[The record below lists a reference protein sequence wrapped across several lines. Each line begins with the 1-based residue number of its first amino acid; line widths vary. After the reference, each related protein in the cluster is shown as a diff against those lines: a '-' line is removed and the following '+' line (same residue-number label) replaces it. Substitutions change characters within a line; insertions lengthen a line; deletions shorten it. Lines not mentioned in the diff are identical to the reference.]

1 MQYNRFGKAFIS
13 KRWKKMS
20 SRPKIL
26 ITAPFS
32 AKLVERLKIDFDVEV
47 TSINDSTKPLIEG
60 PHSGRISDTEVLI
73 CELDIVDKATID
85 KMSKLKLIIS
95 CRGTPVNIDILAC
108 LEKGIKIAH
117 TPNRNADVTAELTM
131 CLIVATVRN
140 LFGANE
146 FMISKKWSKVDPLL
160 AYVSFRGPSLSGKT
174 LGIVGAGAIGKKV
187 AFFAKS
193 FGCNVIFYDPFVDES
208 EIKDLG
214 TLHTLEEIFLQSD
227 IVTIHAPLND
237 KTHNMINKEHFDL
250 LKAGSF
256 FINVGRAGI
265 VEESGFRSAIESG
278 QIARAGLDVYW
289 QEPLPHDHWLFS
301 CPNVLLLPH
310 IGGASDDVVNNH
322 SQIAFDVITNWKNTL
337 KIKKIVLTKE
347 SEA

>member
-1 MQYNRFGKAFIS
+1 MF
-13 KRWKKMS
+13 
-20 SRPKIL
+20 SRPQIL

-32 AKLVERLKIDFDVEV
+32 AIYVERLKIDFDVV
-47 TSINDSTKPLIEG
+47 ITAINDSTHPLIEG
-60 PHSGRISDTEVLI
+60 PHSGLISDAVVLI
-73 CELDIVDKATID
+73 CELDLVDRATID
-85 KMSKLKLIIS
+85 KMPKLKLIVS
-95 CRGTPVNIDILAC
+95 CRGTPVNIDIAAC
-108 LEKGIKIAH
+108 LEKDIKIAH

-140 LFGANE
+140 LFAAND
-146 FMISKKWSKVDPLL
+146 FMYSKKWSKIDPLL
-160 AYVSFRGPSLSGKT
+160 AYASFRGPSLSGKT

-193 FGCNVIFYDPFVDES
+193 FGCKVIFYDPFVHES
-208 EIKDLG
+208 EIQDLG
-214 TLHTLEEIFLQSD
+214 SLQTLEGIFLHSD

-237 KTHNMINKEHFDL
+237 KTRNLIKKKQFDL

-265 VEESGFRSAIESG
+265 VEESGFRAAIESG

-310 IGGASDDVVNNH
+310 IGGASDDVINNH
-322 SQIAFDVITNWKNTL
+322 SQIAFEAITNWRNGL
-337 KIKKIVLTKE
+337 EIKQIVSTME
-347 SEA
+347 REQ

>member
-1 MQYNRFGKAFIS
+1 
-13 KRWKKMS
+13 MS
-20 SRPKIL
+20 SRPQIL

-32 AKLVERLKIDFDVEV
+32 ATHLERLKIDFDVV
-47 TSINDSTKPLIEG
+47 ITAINDSTQPLIEG
-60 PHSGRISDTEVLI
+60 PHSGLISDAVVLI
-73 CELDIVDKATID
+73 CELDLVDRATID
-85 KMSKLKLIIS
+85 KMPKLKLIIS
-95 CRGTPVNIDILAC
+95 CRGTPVNIDIAAC

-117 TPNRNADVTAELTM
+117 TPNRNADVTAEITM

-140 LFGANE
+140 LFAANE
-146 FMISKKWSKVDPLL
+146 FMNSKKWSKTDPLL

-193 FGCNVIFYDPFVDES
+193 FGCKVIFHDPFVHES
-208 EIKDLG
+208 EIQDLG
-214 TLHTLEEIFLQSD
+214 SLQTLEEIFLHSD

-237 KTHNMINKEHFDL
+237 KTHNLIKKEHFDL

-256 FINVGRAGI
+256 FVNVGRAGI
-265 VEESGFRSAIESG
+265 VEESGFRAAIESG

-310 IGGASDDVVNNH
+310 IGGASDDVINNH
-322 SQIAFDVITNWKNTL
+322 SQIAFEAVTNWRNGL
-337 KIKKIVLTKE
+337 EIKQIVSTME
-347 SEA
+347 GEQ

>member
-1 MQYNRFGKAFIS
+1 
-13 KRWKKMS
+13 MS
-20 SRPKIL
+20 SRPQIL

-32 AKLVERLKIDFDVEV
+32 ATHVERLKIDFDVV
-47 TSINDSTKPLIEG
+47 ITAINDSTQPLIEG
-60 PHSGRISDTEVLI
+60 PHSGLISDAVVLI
-73 CELDIVDKATID
+73 CELDLVDRATID
-85 KMSKLKLIIS
+85 KMPKLKLIIS
-95 CRGTPVNIDILAC
+95 CRGTPVNIDIAAC

-117 TPNRNADVTAELTM
+117 TPNRNADVTAEITM

-140 LFGANE
+140 LFAANE
-146 FMISKKWSKVDPLL
+146 FMNSKKWSKTDPLL

-193 FGCNVIFYDPFVDES
+193 FGCKFIFHDHFVHES
-208 EIKDLG
+208 EIQDLG
-214 TLHTLEEIFLQSD
+214 SLQTLEEIFLHSD

-237 KTHNMINKEHFDL
+237 KTHNLIKKEHFDL

-256 FINVGRAGI
+256 FVNVGRAGI
-265 VEESGFRSAIESG
+265 VEESGFRAAIESG

-310 IGGASDDVVNNH
+310 IGGASDDVINNH
-322 SQIAFDVITNWKNTL
+322 SQIAFEAVTNWRNGL
-337 KIKKIVLTKE
+337 EIKQIVSTME
-347 SEA
+347 GEQ